1 MKYIF
6 ILFLLAHTA
15 MGFSQSFLPVKTI
28 KVNENGKI
36 LRNPWAGG
44 MNLPQFSSTDFNGD
58 GIKDLFVFDKDGF
71 MSTVFLNYGNADSI
85 AFKYSPQYEKFF
97 PPMIRWA
104 LMRDYNCDGIGDLF
118 SSCTAGIKLYEGKKI
133 AGNYIYTKVD
143 SPLYSN
149 YMGTPL
155 NIYSA
160 NEDIPAIEDIDGD
173 GDLDIVV
180 IGSLFRTQLDF
191 YKNTSKE
198 TVGTCDSTTF
208 SGPETCWGKLSLLES
223 STLDMIFGACKT
235 EGPTGTPLRG
245 DTIGSYRHSSNSIL
259 TFDQDNDGD
268 QDVLIGDV
276 AYSSMVFGKNSGSAS
291 MADFTSSDATFP
303 NYDTA
308 ININIFPTGYSCDVN
323 GDDANDLII
332 STNATTS
339 VGVASS
345 DIGNV
350 WYYKNV
356 GPLNDQYFRLIN
368 DSFLVGD
375 MVEVGNS
382 AYPVLFDYNHD
393 SLIDLVVANRG
404 YYNRLTARYDS
415 KLSLYKN
422 IGTRDI
428 PSFELQTRDYQ
439 SLFLTGLIRLRPC
452 FGDLDSDGDLDMLVG
467 DELGTLTYFE
477 NSATSGE
484 ADFSSITPIYDF
496 NLIDIGFNATP
507 WLYDVDKDYDLDILV
522 GDINGTV
529 SFYWNYGDSATAL
542 FNVDSV
548 NTNFGNINV
557 RTPAYPDGNATPSM
571 FNDTL
576 YVGSYD
582 GPISVFL
589 VNRDSLKRGSF
600 SRISQHFGGFR
611 CGNNT
616 NLASVDFNQDNNI
629 EYLVGNNRGGV
640 NIFSATDWD
649 TIIAPDTV
657 LGIRSAL
664 VGQIAVSLYPNPA
677 NLSVQIELPANM
689 TDFDYLIFNLNGQL
703 QESKKVAGAH
713 RIQIDVS
720 DWSNGAYFVQIKTKE
735 GLFNRKLFIQT
746 DLF

>member
-1 MKYIF
+1 MKN
-6 ILFLLAHTA
+6 ILLILLLILSEI
-15 MGFSQSFLPVKTI
+15 GISQTFLPVKTI
-28 KVNENGKI
+28 KVNENGKM

-58 GIKDLFVFDKDGF
+58 GKMDLFVFDKDGF
-71 MSTVFLNYGNADSI
+71 MSTVFLNYGSGDSI

-104 LMRDYNCDGIGDLF
+104 LMRDFNCDGIGDLF
-118 SSCTAGIKLYEGKKI
+118 SSCTAGMKLYEGKNL

-160 NEDIPAIEDIDGD
+160 NEDIPAIADIDGD
-173 GDLDIVV
+173 GDLDIIV

-208 SGPETCWGKLSLLES
+208 TGPSTCWGKLSLLET

-235 EGPTGTPLRG
+235 DGITGVPARG

-268 QDVLIGDV
+268 QDILIGDV
-276 AYSSMVFGKNSGSAS
+276 AYSTMVFGKNTGSAS
-291 MADFTSSDATFP
+291 MADFTSSDALFP
-303 NYDTA
+303 NYDTSV
-308 ININIFPTGYSCDVN
+308 NINIFPTGYACDVN
-323 GDDANDLII
+323 GDHANDLII
-332 STNATTS
+332 SPNATTS
-339 VGVASS
+339 VGIASS

-356 GPLNDQYFRLIN
+356 GPSNDQHFRRMN

-393 SLIDLVVANRG
+393 SLIDLIVANRG
-404 YYNRLTARYDS
+404 YYNRLTAQYDS

-422 IGTRDI
+422 VGTRAI

-439 SLFLTGLIRLRPC
+439 SLSLTGLTRLRPTY
-452 FGDLDSDGDLDMLVG
+452 GDVDGDGDLDMLVG
-467 DELGTLTYFE
+467 DEMGTLTYFE

-484 ADFSSITPIYDF
+484 ADFSSITPLYDF
-496 NLIDIGFNATP
+496 HLIDIGFNATP
-507 WLYDVDKDYDLDILV
+507 WLYDVDKDHDLDILV
-522 GDINGTV
+522 GDINGGV
-529 SFYWNYGDSATAL
+529 SYYWNFGDSVTAL
-542 FNVDSV
+542 FHVDSV

-582 GPISVFL
+582 GPTSVFL
-589 VNRDSLKRGSF
+589 VNQDSLKGGNF
-600 SRISQHFGGFR
+600 VRITNHFGGFR

-616 NLASVDFNQDNNI
+616 NLTRVDFDQDNNF
-629 EYLVGNNRGGV
+629 EYLIGNNRGGI
-640 NIFSATDWD
+640 NIYSAADWD
-649 TIIAPDTV
+649 TIIMPDTV
-657 LGIRSAL
+657 LGIHPPL
-664 VGQIAVSLYPNPA
+664 VEPLQASIYPNPA
-677 NLSVQIELPANM
+677 THSFQIELPPTI
-689 TDFDYLIFNLNGQL
+689 TDFEYSIFNINGQL
-703 QESKKVAGAH
+703 QENQKVIGIN
-713 RIQIDVS
+713 RIKIDIS
-720 DWSNGAYFVQIKTKE
+720 DWSNGAYFVHIKTRE